1 MQKKYL
7 KYEYRP
13 DGYLSVNLWR
23 NNKSKHKLVHRLVAE
38 TYILNINNYMIV
50 NHIDGNKNNNNVNNL
65 EWCSHSYNSKHYHSF
80 LKSNIKGKRDGKAS
94 QGGLRI
100 GEMER
105 DVLCSHGVALFINE
119 KFFEH
124 SDEYDWHVCRCGRDA
139 TIVNLEHNIFICKY
153 CKDNADICTIKTS
166 WSSKLFFRELA
177 SINVGVI
184 KSVKPFEYEL
194 FE

>member
-1 MQKKYL
+1 MRFL
-7 KYEYRP
+7 KMNY
-13 DGYLSVNLWR
+13 
-23 NNKSKHKLVHRLVAE
+23 NKLFVR
-38 TYILNINNYMIV
+38 
-50 NHIDGNKNNNNVNNL
+50 HIDCNKLNNNVYNL
-65 EWCSHSYNSKHYHSF
+65 EWSTPSYCSKAYYNQSKSH
-80 LKSNIKGKRDGKAS
+80 IKDLLPCDAITQQPLEGKAS
-94 QGGLRI
+94 NGGLRI

-124 SDEYDWHVCRCGRDA
+124 SDEYDWHICRCGRDA
-139 TIVNLEHNIFICKY
+139 TIVNIEHSIFICKY

-194 FE
+194 YE